1 MKEKTKKIILRVV
14 GVLLFGM
21 VFGGMFAISVPVG
34 IAALC
39 FYGLGIFCG
48 YMCRQ
53 ARIQQK
59 FFDALIEH
67 KEDIL
72 VGKIVTVTADD
83 DEISIVVTDPQPKKE
98 KKEKKEK

>member
-1 MKEKTKKIILRVV
+1 MKESTKKIILRVV
-14 GVLLFGM
+14 DALLFGM

-39 FYGLGIFCG
+39 FCGLGFFCG

-67 KEDIL
+67 KEDVL

-83 DEISIVVTDPQPKKE
+83 DEISISVTDPQPKKE

>member
-1 MKEKTKKIILRVV
+1 MKKSTKKIVFRIVDA
-14 GVLLFGM
+14 LLFGI

-34 IAALC
+34 IASLC
-39 FYGLGIFCG
+39 FCGLGFFCG

-67 KEDIL
+67 KEDVL

-83 DEISIVVTDPQPKKE
+83 DEISISVTDPQPKKE